1 MGWASLDGMMYN
13 GGMKSVKMKVGDFDY
28 LGAGEVYLDAACQSL
43 RPRPVVEA
51 LERYY
56 FEHNS
61 CGERVKYAWGE
72 RTDELVEGTRKKVLK
87 LLKLSAKDYF
97 VSFTLNTTY
106 GINLLLNSIDPKLIR
121 KVVTS
126 EIEHNSPFLATM
138 AVAERLGVPRVVLK
152 REASGELLMEGKLAE
167 VVSGEVPEGFSGEEK
182 MDFKGA
188 VVVVNCAANFDGR
201 RLGNLKE
208 VVKRVHKDGGIVIID
223 AAQAMAH
230 YHEML
235 EKTEADAICFSAHK
249 MYAASLGVMVVRR
262 DLIPKLRLSFV
273 GGGMVD
279 DVFEDR
285 YLLSAEGNREHAH
298 TIFEAGL
305 QAWGEIISLGAAIDW
320 LLARTKDDRR
330 RLAACTEELDEF
342 LRGKGKVKM
351 VGDAGVGRGS
361 GEAGGARSEAGG
373 SRHEAGGARHEVN
386 PTMSFYVEGMD
397 SHLLGAALG
406 KEGIMARTGYF
417 CAHYYL
423 DKVLGLPP
431 LVRFSLSYATREE
444 DIERVKKAMGKI

>member
-1 MGWASLDGMMYN
+1 M
-13 GGMKSVKMKVGDFDY
+13 GDFDY

-51 LERYY
+51 MERYY

-61 CGERVKYAWGE
+61 CGERVKYKWGVE
-72 RTDELVEGTRKKVLK
+72 TDELVEGTRKKVLK
-87 LLKLSAKDYF
+87 LLKLSSKDYF

-106 GINLLLNSIDPKLIR
+106 GVNLLLNSIDSKFVE

-138 AVAERLGVPRVVLK
+138 NVAERLGVPRVVLK
-152 REASGELLMEGKLAE
+152 RFPDGGLMYEGE
-167 VVSGEVPEGFSGEEK
+167 
-182 MDFKGA
+182 DFKGA
-188 VVVVNCAANFDGR
+188 VVAVNCAANFDGR
-201 RLGNLKE
+201 RLTNLKE
-208 VVKRVHKDGGIVIID
+208 VVKRVHEDGGIVIID

-262 DLIPKLRLSFV
+262 DLIPRLRLSFV

-285 YLLSAEGNREHAH
+285 YILSATGNKDHAH

-320 LLARTKDDRR
+320 LSKRTKEDKK
-330 RLAACTEELDEF
+330 RLVACTEELDGF
-342 LRGKGKVKM
+342 LRSREKVKM
-351 VGDAGVGRGS
+351 VGAIENGVVV
-361 GEAGGARSEAGG
+361 E
-373 SRHEAGGARHEVN
+373 RHEAN
-386 PTMSFYVEGMD
+386 PTMSFYVEGVD

-444 DIERVKKAMGKI
+444 DIERVKKVMGKI